1 MADYQSIHTG
11 DEIDQAITKVLNGT
25 SGIQGIKVNDSEVDP
40 DAENKISINI
50 PSIVQTT
57 GESLDAIMSQS
68 AVTNALSEKISD
80 TEIGTWTP
88 EFVLG
93 GYGTVLPTYT
103 TTSLF
108 SHYYRVG
115 KVCYINFWWRANI
128 TDPGTIRMYIGGLP
142 FTVKSDGGWQTIPYG
157 NASETAENKGGS
169 YFLYS
174 GQSYGCVRKMNTD
187 NYEALKTTGLFM
199 VHYSGF
205 YIIDSVYY

>member
-11 DEIDQAITKVLNGT
+11 EEIDEATTKVLNGT
-25 SGIQGIKVNDSEVDP
+25 SGIQGIYVNDSEVNP

-57 GESLDAIMSQS
+57 GESLDEIMSQS
-68 AVTNALSEKISD
+68 AVTNELSGKISD

-88 EFVLG
+88 TFVLG
-93 GYGTVLPTYT
+93 GTGNTLPTYS
-103 TTSLF
+103 TSSLY

-128 TDPGTIRMYIGGLP
+128 TNPGNIKMYIGGLP
-142 FTVKSDGGWQTIPYG
+142 FTVKNNGGWQTIPYG
-157 NASETAENKGGS
+157 NAYETAENKGGS
-169 YFLYS
+169 YFVYS
-174 GQSYGCVRKMNTD
+174 GQSYGCIRKMNTD
-187 NYEALKTTGLFM
+187 DYESLKVTGVMQLS
-199 VHYSGF
+199 YAGW